1 MSLLDKDNKN
11 IWHPLTQYK
20 ISQEHM
26 VVSKTEG
33 VYLYDDKD
41 NRYIDGISSWYTAVY
56 GHRNPQVIDFVKKG
70 MDQMDQ
76 VVFTGF
82 THSPAVQLSE
92 ELMAITPSN
101 LTKMFFS
108 DNGST
113 TVDIALKMSLQY
125 WYNKGEKRHRI
136 IAFEEAFHGDT
147 FGAMAVSDLDVYNG
161 PFQEFTLKVDRI
173 PVPTTENL
181 ADVLVLLEELLEGD
195 QAVCFIYEPLVQGAA
210 AMKVHEAEHLDLL
223 LKKVQKHGVLC
234 IADEV
239 MTGFGKTGRYF
250 ASDWMEHK
258 PDLMCLSKA
267 LTCGLV
273 PMGLTLAS
281 EKVYDA
287 FYDQELIKGFF
298 HGHTYSANPVACNA
312 AIAGV
317 RLLKSKEIQSGI
329 SFIHTEHLKFIE
341 EISSD
346 PLVSNPRVI
355 GVICAFDL
363 NLKLDRYG
371 EKRNEIYKFFMDNG
385 VYLRPLGS
393 TVYMLPPYV
402 ISKDELHRIYASI
415 KGLLKSL

>member
-1 MSLLDKDNKN
+1 MSLLDTDNRN
-11 IWHPLTQYK
+11 IWHPLTQHK
-20 ISQEHM
+20 VSQEHM
-26 VVSKTEG
+26 MVSKTEG
-33 VYLYDDKD
+33 VYLYDDKG

-56 GHRNPQVIDFVKKG
+56 GHRNPQVIDYVKKG

-82 THSPAVQLSE
+82 THKPAVQLSE
-92 ELMAITPSN
+92 ELMEITPSN

-125 WYNKGEKRHRI
+125 WYNKGQKRNRI

-173 PVPTTENL
+173 PVPTAENL
-181 ADVLVLLEELLEGD
+181 ADVLALLEELLEGD
-195 QAVCFIYEPLVQGAA
+195 HTVCFIYEPLVQGAA
-210 AMKVHEAEHLDLL
+210 AMKMHEAAHLDLL
-223 LKKVQKHGVLC
+223 LQKVQEHGVLC

-250 ASDWMEHK
+250 ASDWTDYK

-281 EKVYDA
+281 DKVYDA
-287 FYDQELIKGFF
+287 FYDQKLVKGFF

-312 AIAGV
+312 AIAGI

-329 SFIHTEHLKFIE
+329 SFIRAEHLKFIE

-346 PLVSNPRVI
+346 LLVSNPRVM

-385 VYLRPLGS
+385 IYLRPLGS
-393 TVYMLPPYV
+393 TVYLLPPYV
-402 ISKDELHRIYASI
+402 ISKEELNRIYASI

>member
-1 MSLLDKDNKN
+1 MSVLDKDNRN
-11 IWHPLTQYK
+11 IWHPLTQHK

-26 VVSKTEG
+26 VVRKTEG

-56 GHRNPQVIDFVKKG
+56 GHRNPQVIDYVKNG

-92 ELMAITPSN
+92 ELLAITPSN
-101 LTKMFFS
+101 LTKIFFS

-173 PVPTTENL
+173 PVPNAENL
-181 ADVLVLLEELLEGD
+181 SDVLALLEELLEGD
-195 QAVCFIYEPLVQGAA
+195 HAVCFIYEPLVQGAA
-210 AMKVHEAEHLDLL
+210 AMKMHEAVHLDLL
-223 LKKVQKHGVLC
+223 LQKVQERGVLC

-250 ASDWMEHK
+250 ASDWTEYK

-317 RLLKSKEIQSGI
+317 RLLKSKEIQAGI

-346 PLVSNPRVI
+346 PLVSNPRVM
-355 GVICAFDL
+355 GVICAFEL

-371 EKRNEIYKFFMDNG
+371 QKRNEIYKFFMDNG

-393 TVYMLPPYV
+393 TVYLLPPYV
-402 ISKDELHRIYASI
+402 ISKDELHQIYEII
-415 KGLLKSL
+415 KGLLKTL